1 VSEHFK
7 VAIHLKKGQPDGSW
21 GAPMPWISV
30 NLKMVDWKGLE
41 RDNIWLNL
49 PVAGLMESK
58 SVSGALHSRKGCCGQ
73 THSTS
78 DDADPSALTS
88 ASPTGTTAAG
98 EGHLSSSAATTRSRA
113 SSLAATAAEGRFPFP
128 LGGELFG
135 SSCPSSAATTAEG
148 RFPSSAAA
156 TRSRAS
162 SPATA
167 TAAGQG
173 HLSSS
178 AAATRSRA
186 SSPATTGEGH
196 FPSSAASTI

>member
-1 VSEHFK
+1 
-7 VAIHLKKGQPDGSW
+7 
-21 GAPMPWISV
+21 MPWISV

-41 RDNIWLNL
+41 RDSIWQNL

-78 DDADPSALTS
+78 DDAAPSALTS
-88 ASPTGTTAAG
+88 ASPTGTTTAG
-98 EGHLSSSAATTRSRA
+98 QGHLSSSAATTRSRA
-113 SSLAATAAEGRFPFP
+113 SSPATTAAEGGFPFR

-148 RFPSSAAA
+148 RFPSSAATTA
-156 TRSRAS
+156 EGRFPSSAATTRSRAS
-162 SPATA
+162 SPAA
-167 TAAGQG
+167 
-173 HLSSS
+173 
-178 AAATRSRA
+178 
-186 SSPATTGEGH
+186 TGEGH

>member
-1 VSEHFK
+1 
-7 VAIHLKKGQPDGSW
+7 
-21 GAPMPWISV
+21 MPWISV

-41 RDNIWLNL
+41 RDNICRNL

-78 DDADPSALTS
+78 DDAAPSALTS

-98 EGHLSSSAATTRSRA
+98 EGHLSSSASTTRSRA
-113 SSLAATAAEGRFPFP
+113 SSPATTAAEGRFPFR

-135 SSCPSSAATTAEG
+135 SSCPSSAATAAEG
-148 RFPSSAAA
+148 RFPSSAA
-156 TRSRAS
+156 TTGSRAS
-162 SPATA
+162 SPAT

-178 AAATRSRA
+178 AATTRSRA
-186 SSPATTGEGH
+186 SSPATTAPNRTIC
-196 FPSSAASTI
+196 PSCRCDSTHPTDPHA